1 MNSEEANEVFQ
12 LNINQLIKPDLK
24 YNSQISKTLGYM
36 NLMKI

>member
-24 YNSQISKTLGYM
+24 YNSQILKTLGYM